1 MPLGSGWTFLIR
13 RARDAN
19 AAIRAEALI
28 FDDPPPNHWNHNS
41 YMNLQKFVT
50 LHFHF
55 AVWLS
60 IACGIAAFNNPELVL
75 SDEDGMYGPLRNN
88 LLFAVGYLLLG
99 QIGLWY
105 VRYLKGGYFEALVM
119 GYTFL
124 ATAFGAKVYADV
136 NGMPVSGYF
145 IMALLYFA
153 LAHGLYYFLGR
164 RREDDLQAASD

>member
-1 MPLGSGWTFLIR
+1 
-13 RARDAN
+13 
-19 AAIRAEALI
+19 
-28 FDDPPPNHWNHNS
+28 
-41 YMNLQKFVT
+41 MNIQKIVT

-60 IACGIAAFNNPELVL
+60 IACGIAAFNHPERVL
-75 SDEDGMYGPLRNN
+75 SDDEGLYGPLRNN

-105 VRYLKGGYFEALVM
+105 ARYLKGGHFEALVM

-124 ATAFGAKVYADV
+124 ATGFGARVYADV

-145 IMALLYFA
+145 VTALFYFA
-153 LAHGLYYFLGR
+153 LAHGLYYVLGR
-164 RREDDLQAASD
+164 PREDVSRITSD